1 MKKPIIFSIL
11 LILFLPFTNCEKDFS
26 PVKFEKFFVPDKL
39 SQLSLNHVGN
49 FWANDS
55 IKRVSDYV
63 TANFDL
69 NPGHLASIRYSSKK
83 GNVLEVSVFKNQ
95 EISIEAM
102 EERARDVAALIFPG
116 YSYGDWDKEIY
127 EEFRDRYWSKDTQKR
142 IRDKWW
148 WGVYIFGV
156 QQRYIFINK
165 WNTIIG
171 AVNYQDDFS
180 DSSRLHIENA
190 AIEIARRVDALS
202 EN

>member
-1 MKKPIIFSIL
+1 MKKSFIFYPLLLLFIL
-11 LILFLPFTNCEKDFS
+11 HTNCEKDFS
-26 PVKFEKFFVPDKL
+26 PVKFEKFFPPDKL
-39 SQLSLNHVGN
+39 SQLALDHVGD

-102 EERARDVAALIFPG
+102 EERSRDVAALIFPG
-116 YSYGDWDKEIY
+116 YSYGDWDKDIY

-190 AIEIARRVDALS
+190 AIEVARRVDALS
-202 EN
+202 K